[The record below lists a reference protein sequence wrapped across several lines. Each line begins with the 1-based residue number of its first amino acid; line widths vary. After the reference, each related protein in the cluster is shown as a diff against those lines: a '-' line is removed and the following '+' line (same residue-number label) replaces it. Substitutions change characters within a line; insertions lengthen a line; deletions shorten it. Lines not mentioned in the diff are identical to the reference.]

1 MNTSVILNLVQH
13 DAIAFLSKELI
24 ILLPGLAYSPL
35 PSVSLL
41 CLNLLVVHLIIESQD
56 VGYDDKS
63 NIIGW
68 NICPWNVQIG
78 SQ

>member
-1 MNTSVILNLVQH
+1 MNTRVILNLVQH
-13 DAIAFLSKELI
+13 DAIAILSKELL

-41 CLNLLVVHLIIESQD
+41 CLNLLVGHLIIESHD

-63 NIIGW
+63 SIIGL
-68 NICPWNVQIG
+68 NIWPWNVQIG